1 MPDFPRLNDTNFP
14 HIENVNVYKYE
25 NDFDYA
31 RYDAMQMQLQ
41 VCTVPWDMGEAH
53 VGQRTIS
60 GIGNVVY
67 FGSTEK
73 RDAWFDAIPDN
84 ECYRFETKYKELHRD
99 HVIDVPIPYDMCAR
113 HNYLVVKY
121 NLLANDDSLV
131 AYEGENGVREWFW
144 FIREVEFVAPNTTR
158 LHLLEDAWQTW
169 IYDVQIPSMILERG
183 HAPMF
188 KTSVSKYL
196 ANPIENAVNLLTE
209 DVNFGDTFISKHE
222 SEFVFNTGDMYAII
236 ITTANING
244 TWGTKAGGDWKTP
257 GNWNVQMQG
266 VPSYYAFAVA
276 VGNLSTFLTNVN
288 STYPQFVQTVKAIA
302 FVSDSL
308 ISRSNTPVTFA
319 SVSCYTLTANYV
331 ENDLVT
337 IDKDDFGYD
346 AKYANI
352 AKLYTYPYAY
362 ILVTDESGTQTEVRI
377 ENTNGKISIQSQ
389 INLVFPWLT
398 INAHLTGIGKGSKRN
413 ISFKNITTRNMPIQ
427 GNWYDYLMSW
437 NIPTFGIYQDA
448 EKTNDYDTHF
458 DRAQAAYAATNENTS
473 AIASATTAQSNANEA
488 ASCLVDNADLTADT
502 NDAITARSNSSATTE
517 SGITQSF
524 NSYMVGVDNTIT
536 SMSASST
543 IQAADQQAALAAT
556 MGGISAG
563 VSAIGSAASGN
574 YAGAVVGAVNGV
586 IGASTTIAST
596 AIGNSLTAAYAS
608 NTIIG
613 NQQHATAA
621 NTKTSD
627 QTTNQTDT
635 ATDITDYQNDLT
647 TGSAANTAA
656 MEIANATRTYNTDT
670 ANANRQY
677 DTATNAIANQ
687 IAQAALNA
695 PNEFGAWN
703 YGDLSTSRPM
713 GLFANIVTQTDAAIS
728 AAGDEMLRYGYMY
741 NKQWLFDGNWNI
753 GKHFTYWKLSDF
765 WVRGLNVPDMYMDRL
780 RFFLFGGVTV
790 WRKPEDI
797 GNVTIYDN
805 VNIYDNL

>member
-14 HIENVNVYKYE
+14 HIENVNVFKFE
-25 NDFDYA
+25 NDFDYS

-84 ECYRFETKYKELHRD
+84 ECYRFETKYKELHRE

-121 NLLANDDSLV
+121 NLFANDDSPI
-131 AYEGENGVREWFW
+131 AYEGKDGVREWFW

-188 KTSVSKYL
+188 KTDVKRYL
-196 ANPIENAVNLLTE
+196 NNPIRYSVDLLAE
-209 DVNFGDTFISKHE
+209 DVNFGDTLISKHE
-222 SEFVFNTGDMYAII
+222 SEFVFNTGDMYAVI
-236 ITTANING
+236 ITTSNPKSTN
-244 TWGTKAGGDWKTP
+244 WGSKSGDNWKCP
-257 GNWNVQMQG
+257 GNWNVQLQG
-266 VPSYYAFAVA
+266 VPSYYAFALSVD
-276 VGNLSTFLTNVN
+276 NLSTFLTNVH
-288 STYPQFVQTVKAIA
+288 SSIPQFVQTIKAIA
-302 FVSDSL
+302 FVSDNL
-308 ISRSNTPVTFA
+308 ISRSAEPFSFA
-319 SVSCYTLTANYV
+319 SVNCYTLTANYV

-337 IDKDDFGYD
+337 IGKDDFGYD
-346 AKYANI
+346 AKYADI

-398 INAHLTGIGKGSKRN
+398 INAHLTGIGKGTKRN
-413 ISFKNITTRNMPIQ
+413 VSFKNITTRNMPIQ
-427 GNWYDYLMSW
+427 GNWYETLMSW
-437 NIPTFGIYQDA
+437 NIPTFGIYQNA
-448 EKTNDYDTHF
+448 ETYNDFATHF
-458 DRAQAAYAATNENTS
+458 DRAQTATAATNTLANVNES
-473 AIASATTAQSNANEA
+473 AD
-488 ASCLVDNADLTADT
+488 CLIDNADLTADT
-502 NDAITARSNSSATTE
+502 NTAVTTRSNTSATTD
-517 SGITQSF
+517 SSITQAF
-524 NSYMVGVDNTIT
+524 NSYLVGVDNTIT
-536 SMSASST
+536 SSSATST

-556 MGGISAG
+556 AGGMSAAVG
-563 VSAIGSAASGN
+563 AIGALSRGDYTGALSGV
-574 YAGAVVGAVNGV
+574 ANGI
-586 IGASTTIAST
+586 IGAQTTLAST
-596 AIGNSLTAAYAS
+596 AIGNALTATNAS

-621 NTKTSD
+621 NTRTSD
-627 QTTNQTDT
+627 SATNQVNTQS
-635 ATDITDYQNDLT
+635 DIADIQNDLT

-656 MEIANATRTYNTDT
+656 MQIANGTRDYNTAQSSIT
-670 ANANRQY
+670 
-677 DTATNAIANQ
+677 NQ
-687 IAQAALNA
+687 IAQASLNA
-695 PNEFGAWN
+695 PNEFAAWN
-703 YGDLSTSRPM
+703 YGDLATSRPM
-713 GLFANIVTQTDAAIS
+713 GLFANIITQTDAAIS
-728 AAGDEMLRYGYMY
+728 LAGDEMLRYGYMY

-765 WVRGLNVPDMYMDRL
+765 WVRGLNVPDLYMDRL

-797 GNVTIYDN
+797 GNVTVYDN
-805 VNIYDNL
+805 M